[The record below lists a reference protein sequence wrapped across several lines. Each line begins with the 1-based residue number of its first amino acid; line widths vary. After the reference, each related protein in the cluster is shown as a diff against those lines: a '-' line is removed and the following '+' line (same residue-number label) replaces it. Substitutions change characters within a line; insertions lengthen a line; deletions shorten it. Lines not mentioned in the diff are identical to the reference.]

1 MQVLSSLS
9 GITFYAPSAGFAPTN
24 SADVSAIASA
34 YQVVSATATQL
45 YAGTAYLTSVNDN
58 PLSASRA
65 GNATNASLANS
76 AWYDGTGRLISAL
89 PDSATVSAIAS
100 AYAESAASSKQDTLT
115 FGYDGTS
122 ISSIDGSSLAGGGS
136 IVFDGTSNR
145 ISSINGSSL
154 QAQVLS
160 STKIT
165 IGISSDPG
173 MFLSGSNG
181 TAYYKANEMIINR
194 SGYGEQV
201 KFNLGSAGAQVYG
214 SASGQRGAFISMF
227 NDNHSAFLGAAS
239 GEEGMLVLD
248 GVSAGSADIVSWS
261 NKQDAL
267 TFGYDGSNNI
277 SSIDGSAIGGQGG
290 GGGGVNADWT
300 EDDPTEPSYIEN
312 KPTPKTLTAG
322 TGISISEGVNTIT
335 ISSNAS
341 VTVDQT
347 YNASSTNAQSGT
359 AVADA
364 IGNLPTNLT
373 SAQIEALKVALGID
387 ETVLWEGTA
396 TDSCTISEAFS
407 NFEKIRLTLDDASD
421 HKATEVIIEPTSS
434 TNWPVNIP
442 YGNSIVG
449 GIVFLHIA
457 LSGTTLSVSKAKMMS
472 TVYSGNDAAWSNY
485 NDESLKNALLKVV
498 GVHRIASN

>member
-1 MQVLSSLS
+1 
-9 GITFYAPSAGFAPTN
+9 
-24 SADVSAIASA
+24 
-34 YQVVSATATQL
+34 
-45 YAGTAYLTSVNDN
+45 
-58 PLSASRA
+58 
-65 GNATNASLANS
+65 
-76 AWYDGTGRLISAL
+76 
-89 PDSATVSAIAS
+89 
-100 AYAESAASSKQDTLT
+100 
-115 FGYDGTS
+115 
-122 ISSIDGSSLAGGGS
+122 
-136 IVFDGTSNR
+136 
-145 ISSINGSSL
+145 
-154 QAQVLS
+154 
-160 STKIT
+160 
-165 IGISSDPG
+165 
-173 MFLSGSNG
+173 MFLSGTQG
-181 TAYYKANEMIINR
+181 TAYYKANEMVINR
-194 SGYGEQV
+194 SGYGEQI
-201 KFNLGSAGAQVYG
+201 KFNLGSAGSQVYG

-267 TFGYDGSNNI
+267 TFGYDGSNI
-277 SSIDGSAIGGQGG
+277 SSIDGSALACGGGGVSYSAGAGIDITSNVISAKVDGTTINTNASGELTVIGG
-290 GGGGVNADWT
+290 GGGTQADWD
-300 EDDPTEPSYIEN
+300 ESDPTDPSYIEN

-322 TGISISEGVNTIT
+322 TGISISEGVSTIT

-396 TDSCTISEAFS
+396 TNSCTISEAFS
-407 NFEKIRLTLDDASD
+407 NFEKIRLTLYDASD

-434 TNWPVNIP
+434 TNWPTNIP

-449 GIVFLHIA
+449 GIIFLHIS
-457 LSGTTLSVSKAKMMS
+457 LSGTTLSVSQAKMMS
-472 TVYSGNDAAWSNY
+472 TVYSGNDSSWSNY